1 MVKVSGRLPIRFAGL
16 CKSYVNNNRTARQVK
31 NCGLFL
37 VLCVL
42 SFACLRAQIERGL
55 ERVKKPVV
63 IVINP
68 LIMAHI
74 KTKPKSKE
82 FIYEAK

>member
-1 MVKVSGRLPIRFAGL
+1 MRL
-16 CKSYVNNNRTARQVK
+16 N
-31 NCGLFL
+31 
-37 VLCVL
+37 
-42 SFACLRAQIERGL
+42 FACLRAQIERGL